1 MGIYN
6 KKEYTFD
13 ELYTKILKDMKE
25 LIDKLTDMERT
36 PMVIN
41 DLNKLLVISSYFT
54 SKFNAR
60 PDNGDMFN
68 DLGFDDLKHVAAR
81 VEGIYDNYGFTLPGE
96 DPIR

>member
-25 LIDKLTDMERT
+25 LIDKLTSMERT
-36 PMVIN
+36 PMVVN
-41 DLNKLLVISSYFT
+41 DLNNLLVISAYFT

-60 PDNGDMFN
+60 PDNGDLFN
-68 DLGFDDLKHVAAR
+68 DLSFGDLKHVAAR
-81 VEGIYDNYGFTLPGE
+81 VEGMYDNYGFTLPGD
-96 DPIR
+96 DPVR